1 MFEIVSK
8 SQNRTRMTRIA
19 RIFTDTSY
27 PRVSAQSAFHHICCS
42 LKNPASETKVSAFIR
57 VYLRF
62 FIDVVFQTGS
72 TGSVFN
78 PVHPVILS
86 NNKGGRNFADKILP
100 DADALII
107 RLREGTPVDSVD
119 LAEGIIAHYSKDKKI
134 LEIEILDASKVV
146 QMNELNVSLKSA
158 QVAVA

>member
-1 MFEIVSK
+1 MQIKYS
-8 SQNRTRMTRIA
+8 
-19 RIFTDTSY
+19 
-27 PRVSAQSAFHHICCS
+27 
-42 LKNPASETKVSAFIR
+42 
-57 VYLRF
+57 
-62 FIDVVFQTGS
+62 
-72 TGSVFN
+72 
-78 PVHPVILS
+78 
-86 NNKGGRNFADKILP
+86 P